1 MALSGVEIV
10 NPKLSGLKPLLKGW
24 TRLIVEYAETFDE
37 PPYWCNER
45 ADVSILAGAA
55 WRVGGMC
62 LEEFSAEKGTKSEK
76 WKGRADLFIRLG
88 QTNYSVEAKRL
99 YVSLKP
105 SPSVKGVAESLEA
118 AHRDAV
124 ACDDQQADFRIGIAF
139 AVPYVKEDR
148 PVTPR
153 LFNAFLDSVRGIRHD
168 FLAWQFL
175 QTAPKTQV
183 WHDDGYRHPGVIL
196 LGRL

>member
-10 NPKLSGLKPLLKGW
+10 NPRLTGLKPLLHRW
-24 TRLIVEYAETFDE
+24 TRLIVEYAEAFGE

-55 WRVGGMC
+55 WREGGMC
-62 LEEFSAEKGTKSEK
+62 LEEFSAEKGTKSDK

-88 QTNYSVEAKRL
+88 QTDYSIEAKRL
-99 YVSLKP
+99 YVGLRP
-105 SPSVKGVAESLEA
+105 NPAVKRVAESLEA
-118 AHRDAV
+118 ACRDAA
-124 ACDDQQADFRIGIAF
+124 ACEGEQADFRIGITF
-139 AVPYVKEDR
+139 AVPYLKADR
-148 PVTPR
+148 LVTPR
-153 LFNAFLDSVRGIRHD
+153 LRDAFLDSIRGVRHD

-175 QTAPKTQV
+175 RTDPKTQV
-183 WHDDGYRHPGVIL
+183 WHDDYRHPGVIL